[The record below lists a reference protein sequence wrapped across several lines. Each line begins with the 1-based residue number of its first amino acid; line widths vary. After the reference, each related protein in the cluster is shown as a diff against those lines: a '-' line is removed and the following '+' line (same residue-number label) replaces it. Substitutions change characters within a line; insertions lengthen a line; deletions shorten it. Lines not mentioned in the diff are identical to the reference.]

1 MHMKYNAYEVCE
13 LLLFVFDMG
22 YDKKKYSF
30 FSSNYEQ
37 GGNKYV
43 PKCNHTF
50 FWHPPSMMQ
59 LRVSHYYG
67 DVILHFTKSGG
78 MNKPDRYLPMREA
91 EFVALLSMVD
101 EINKQ
106 IKKTKKIAQK
116 ERQNL
121 DDESDINFTQV
132 PLPPMQK
139 KRPNKCPAPSSDSN
153 DSLSCGEE
161 AVEGPSMGKGG
172 GKKLKLA
179 KKKKAKKMEK
189 ENDLVGS
196 SQGSDSQLSEAGD
209 K

>member
-1 MHMKYNAYEVCE
+1 MKYNAYEVCE

-37 GGNKYV
+37 GGNKYF

-106 IKKTKKIAQK
+106 IKKTNKIAQK
-116 ERQNL
+116 ERQNS
-121 DDESDINFTQV
+121 DNESDINSTQV
-132 PLPPMQK
+132 PLPPLQK

-172 GKKLKLA
+172 AKSLNLQRKRKQKKWR
-179 KKKKAKKMEK
+179 KKMI
-189 ENDLVGS
+189 
-196 SQGSDSQLSEAGD
+196 
-209 K
+209 

>member
-22 YDKKKYSF
+22 YNKKKYSF
-30 FSSNYEQ
+30 FSWNYEQ
-37 GGNKYV
+37 EGNKYV

-50 FWHPPSMMQ
+50 YWHPPSMMQ
-59 LRVSHYYG
+59 LRVSHYYS

-106 IKKTKKIAQK
+106 IKKTKKIAKK
-116 ERQNL
+116 ERQHS
-121 DDESDINFTQV
+121 DDESNINFTQV

-139 KRPNKCPAPSSDSN
+139 KRPNKRPAPSSDSN
-153 DSLSCGEE
+153 DLR
-161 AVEGPSMGKGG
+161 VVV
-172 GKKLKLA
+172 KKLLKVQA
-179 KKKKAKKMEK
+179 WEK
-189 ENDLVGS
+189 EGAKSLNL
-196 SQGSDSQLSEAGD
+196 QRKRKQKNAER

>member
-1 MHMKYNAYEVCE
+1 MHMKYNVYEVCE
-13 LLLFVFDMG
+13 LLLFVFEMG

-37 GGNKYV
+37 GGNKYF
-43 PKCNHTF
+43 PKRNHTF
-50 FWHPPSMMQ
+50 FWHPPSTMQ

-78 MNKPDRYLPMREA
+78 MNKPDRYLPMREG

-106 IKKTKKIAQK
+106 IKKTKKIARK
-116 ERQNL
+116 ERRNS

-132 PLPPMQK
+132 PLPSMQK
-139 KRPNKCPAPSSDSN
+139 KRPNKHPAPSSDSN
-153 DSLSCGEE
+153 DSSSCGEE

-179 KKKKAKKMEK
+179 KKKKAKKWRKKMI
-189 ENDLVGS
+189 
-196 SQGSDSQLSEAGD
+196 
-209 K
+209 